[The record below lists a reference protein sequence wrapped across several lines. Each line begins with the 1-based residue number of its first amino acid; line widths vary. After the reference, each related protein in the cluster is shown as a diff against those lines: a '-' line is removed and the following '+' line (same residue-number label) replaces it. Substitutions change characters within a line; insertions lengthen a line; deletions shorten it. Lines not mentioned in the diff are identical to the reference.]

1 MKIYLVW
8 FSLLVS
14 RKDFTF
20 VFLYAEWR
28 LEFVRL
34 HFWRTRSDLRITSE
48 NKEEKFLFVLIA
60 FYIKSDKE
68 VSSRSLV
75 FSYPSCV
82 YLVLHRSVKT
92 SFSKLV
98 RRERGNEQVARE
110 IDQTKKKKGSSSM
123 RRTLIVI
130 ISNKLLCASRSACTR
145 TSCMRRF

>member
-1 MKIYLVW
+1 MW

-20 VFLYAEWR
+20 VFSYTEWR
-28 LEFVRL
+28 LKFVRL

-48 NKEEKFLFVLIA
+48 NKEETFLFVLIA
-60 FYIKSDKE
+60 FCIKSDKE

-92 SFSKLV
+92 SLSKLV

-110 IDQTKKKKGSSSM
+110 IDQTKKKGSSSM